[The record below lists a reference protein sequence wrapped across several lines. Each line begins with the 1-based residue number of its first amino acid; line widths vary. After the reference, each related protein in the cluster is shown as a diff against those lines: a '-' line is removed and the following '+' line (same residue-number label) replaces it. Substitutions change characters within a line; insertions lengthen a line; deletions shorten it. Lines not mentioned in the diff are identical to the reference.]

1 MNSPDFAALLRS
13 GLFRII
19 ILCAPV
25 LGAALLVGILSA
37 VLQTLTSIQDQV
49 LSFVPKLAV
58 VLLVLALLGGWILGS
73 LGDYTRQLFALIPSM
88 AR

>member
-13 GLFRII
+13 GLVKIL

-25 LGAALLVGILSA
+25 LGAALLAGLVAAILQA
-37 VLQTLTSIQDQV
+37 FTAIQDQV
-49 LSFVPKLAV
+49 LSFVPKLFV
-58 VLLVLALLGGWILGS
+58 VLVVLVLLAGWMLGS
-73 LGDYTRQLFALIPSM
+73 LGDYTRQIFALIPSM